1 VKYSLL
7 SYLGRFKRNALN
19 RHYSLHI
26 MALTES
32 TMVKLGSDAPYF
44 ELPDTN
50 GENITIDS
58 FEADAL
64 IVIFTCNHCPYA
76 KAVEDRLISLG
87 NKYGSK
93 ANFVL
98 ISSNEVQNY
107 PDDSPAKMAERHAS
121 KNYPFPYLFDETQ
134 EVAKAYSAVC
144 TPDIFLYNK
153 DRKLEYRGRLDDNW
167 QQPHNVTRE
176 ELKMAIDA
184 VLNGNKIE
192 FDQIPSMGCN
202 IKWK

>member
-1 VKYSLL
+1 
-7 SYLGRFKRNALN
+7 
-19 RHYSLHI
+19 

-44 ELPDTN
+44 NLPDTN
-50 GENITIDS
+50 GNNISLDN
-58 FEADAL
+58 FEAETL
-64 IVIFTCNHCPYA
+64 VVIFTCNHCPYA
-76 KAVEDRLISLG
+76 KAVEDRLVSLG
-87 NKYGSK
+87 NNYKGRTD
-93 ANFVL
+93 FVL
-98 ISSNEVQNY
+98 ISSNDIENY
-107 PDDSPAKMAERHAS
+107 PADSPEKMAEKA
-121 KNYPFPYLFDETQ
+121 KDKKYPFPYLFDETQ
-134 EVAKAYSAVC
+134 EIAKAYSAVC

-167 QQPHNVTRE
+167 QNPQSVTRE

-184 VLNGNKIE
+184 VLSGNNIE